1 MEPRGRLVPAVAW
14 LRQFAAGLAPFL
26 LQCSEP
32 VLHLAPCLRATPFI
46 FGFGSRSKA
55 DERQARKPIHTYPT
69 TAEAVKPGG
78 FFVFAPLF
86 FTLHRKPAMNAK
98 PLSASESWYQSVE
111 KTSQTDDERIKDI
124 TVLPPPEHLIRFFP
138 IRGTAVEQL
147 ITQTR
152 KNIHNIMQGKDDR
165 LLVVI
170 GPCSIH
176 DPAAA
181 LDYARRLK
189 DVREKYQ
196 DTLEIVMRVYF
207 EKPRTTVG
215 WKGLI
220 NDPYLDESYRIDEG
234 LRIARQLLIEIN
246 RLGVPAGSEFLDV
259 ISPQYICDLI
269 SWGAIGA
276 RTTESQVHRELAS
289 GLSAPIGFKNGT
301 DGNIRIATDAIQSAS
316 RGHHFLSVHKNGQV
330 AIVDTKGNKDC
341 HVILRGGKAP
351 NYDAASV
358 AAACKDLEAAK
369 LRPTL
374 MVDCSHANS
383 SKQHEKQRDVVRD
396 IAGQISTGGR
406 SVFGL
411 MVESHLVA
419 GAQKFTPGKDVP
431 CALEYGKSI
440 TDACLGWDDSVSAL
454 GELSAAVQSRRS
466 AKV

>member
-1 MEPRGRLVPAVAW
+1 MTAKTTNATDAW
-14 LRQFAAGLAPFL
+14 YAR
-26 LQCSEP
+26 P
-32 VLHLAPCLRATPFI
+32 V
-46 FGFGSRSKA
+46 
-55 DERQARKPIHTYPT
+55 D
-69 TAEAVKPGG
+69 
-78 FFVFAPLF
+78 
-86 FTLHRKPAMNAK
+86 
-98 PLSASESWYQSVE
+98 
-111 KTSQTDDERIKDI
+111 KTSQTDDQRIKDI

-138 IRGTAVEQL
+138 IAGTPVEAL
-147 ITQTR
+147 IKQTR
-152 KNIHNIMQGKDDR
+152 KRIHDILHGQDDR

-181 LDYARRLK
+181 LDYARRLQPL
-189 DVREKYQ
+189 REKYA

-246 RLGVPAGSEFLDV
+246 RLGLPAGSEFLDV
-259 ISPQYICDLI
+259 ISPQYIGDLI

-301 DGNIRIATDAIQSAS
+301 DGNLKIAIDAIQAAA

-330 AIVDTKGNKDC
+330 AIVQTNGNKDC

-351 NYDAASV
+351 NYDAESV
-358 AAACKDLEAAK
+358 AAAVKELEAAK
-369 LRPTL
+369 LPARL

-383 SKQHEKQRDVVRD
+383 SKQHERQLVVAKD
-396 IAGQISTGGR
+396 IAAQVEGGSR
-406 SVFGL
+406 SIFGV
-411 MVESHLVA
+411 MIESHIEA
-419 GAQKFTPGKDVP
+419 GAQKFTPGKDDVRK
-431 CALEYGKSI
+431 LEYGKSI
-440 TDACLGWDDSVSAL
+440 TDACLGWGDSLESLDV
-454 GELSAAVQSRRS
+454 LSAAVSSARARRR
-466 AKV
+466 